1 MRNITYKQNHGAV
14 VCNSGNTIQ
23 PINTYRWLD
32 SQSKGSVT
40 EYGHRLE
47 NLSLT
52 AWPDASVLVH
62 SLEENSERI
71 FGADIQAQRLLH

>member
-1 MRNITYKQNHGAV
+1 MHNITYKQTHDAV
-14 VCNSGNTIQ
+14 VCNSGNSTQ

-47 NLSLT
+47 DLSLI
-52 AWPDASVLVH
+52 AWPDVPMLAHFL
-62 SLEENSERI
+62 
-71 FGADIQAQRLLH
+71 